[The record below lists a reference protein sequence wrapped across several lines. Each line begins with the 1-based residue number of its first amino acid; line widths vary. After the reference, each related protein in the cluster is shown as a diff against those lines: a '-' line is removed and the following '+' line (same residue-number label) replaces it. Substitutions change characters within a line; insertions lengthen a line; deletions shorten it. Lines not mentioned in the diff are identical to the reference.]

1 MLQHLY
7 HRYVLGA
14 GDTHTSNI
22 LEVSKKN
29 TNQVIAGIDMEEF
42 RRNFD
47 QKTLLALLL
56 NKETKLEKEVFTPY
70 LYEIK
75 LLDWKEKKLV
85 DKLKPMFLTEQI
97 IEMKYR
103 DIKFREI
110 LKESLK

>member
-1 MLQHLY
+1 
-7 HRYVLGA
+7 
-14 GDTHTSNI
+14 
-22 LEVSKKN
+22 
-29 TNQVIAGIDMEEF
+29 MEEF

-85 DKLKPMFLTEQI
+85 EKLKPMFLTEQI

-103 DIKFREI
+103 DMKFREI